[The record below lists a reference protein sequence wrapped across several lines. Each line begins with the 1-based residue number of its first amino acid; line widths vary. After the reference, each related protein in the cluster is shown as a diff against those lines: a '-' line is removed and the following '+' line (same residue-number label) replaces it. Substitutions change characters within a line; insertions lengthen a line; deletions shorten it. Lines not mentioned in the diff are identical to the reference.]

1 MSSNNLT
8 TVGVAMCTFNGE
20 KYLREQL
27 ESILVQTYP
36 IAEINIF
43 DDCSTD
49 RTWQILEEYSKKNH
63 KIKIF
68 RNTKQL
74 GFNKNFEQAFCSI
87 SSDVIA
93 FSDQDDVW
101 RADKIAFMMQKWTG
115 QEPLIYCS
123 SVRFRDEIPENPTS
137 PASYRR
143 FEGKDIKKIL
153 FYNTVSGH
161 ASLIKTAFRDKFLPF
176 APDFYFDWRAAQIAA
191 TLGGVAYTNEI
202 LVFQRAHENNASFNN
217 IKVGLLGGIK
227 RLKKEVFNNLSY
239 AVEFPDLSE
248 EDKNVVQK
256 LHFLFGKNDFFSRC
270 ELFFLIMKYRKE
282 LFHYKNKKILFFSH
296 FKYAF
301 FWALLA

>member
-1 MSSNNLT
+1 MNEKNLI

-20 KYLREQL
+20 KFLREQL
-27 ESILVQTYP
+27 ESILAQTYP

-49 RTWQILEEYSKKNH
+49 GTWQIAEEYSKKYH
-63 KIKIF
+63 KINIF
-68 RNTKQL
+68 RNPAQI

-101 RADKIAFMMQKWTG
+101 RADKIAVMMQKWTG
-115 QEPLIYCS
+115 EEPLIYCS
-123 SVRFRDEIPENPTS
+123 SVRFRDRVPENPTF

-143 FEGKDIKKIL
+143 FEGTDIKKIL

-202 LVFQRAHENNASFNN
+202 LVFQRAHENNASFND
-217 IKVGLLGGIK
+217 IKVTLLGGIK
-227 RLKKEVFNNLSY
+227 RLKKEVFNNLAY
-239 AVEFPDLSE
+239 TVEFPDLSE
-248 EDKNVVQK
+248 EDRKTVKK
-256 LHFLFGKNDFFSRC
+256 LQFLFGKNDFLSRM
-270 ELFFLIMKYRKE
+270 ELFFLIMKFRKE

-296 FKYAF
+296 LKYAF
-301 FWALLA
+301 YWAILA